1 MNPEGADLQSA
12 AVAAVPH
19 PQSLSNSQT
28 CSVLR
33 CLVFEQMN
41 TKTGWG
47 IVSTNHFQYTRPGVS
62 LCRSDAIIISKFP
75 ACNSKRP
82 GSAKGTGPSHSMEPA
97 TGIAASFR
105 SLHPLRGFAPCELR
119 WKTHPRFLSFAP
131 VSGFDSRR
139 AIAKGPDPPREPG
152 LHTLWSQRQ
161 ESNPQPTDY
170 KSVALPLSHA
180 GTHDAHA
187 RKACLG

>member
-1 MNPEGADLQSA
+1 MYFRRPKYRSGDGRENLSRASLLS
-12 AVAAVPH
+12 AVPH
-19 PQSLSNSQT
+19 CPSGPFP
-28 CSVLR
+28 R
-33 CLVFEQMN
+33 
-41 TKTGWG
+41 
-47 IVSTNHFQYTRPGVS
+47 HRTRIRV
-62 LCRSDAIIISKFP
+62 RFP

-82 GSAKGTGPSHSMEPA
+82 GSAKGTGPSSSMEPA

-105 SLHPLRGFAPCELR
+105 SLHPLRGFAPCALR

-152 LHTLWSQRQ
+152 LQALWSQRQ

-180 GTHDAHA
+180 GTLGA
-187 RKACLG
+187 RAKPV